1 MPYLT
6 PNAERALYAFLE
18 DALFRAEAQHISPC
32 PLGNPYAPLDFNAP
46 TIPDLPDWYA
56 YNDDDFDHYAYV

>member
-18 DALFRAEAQHISPC
+18 ANMIHEAQHISP
-32 PLGNPYAPLDFNAP
+32 LSNPYRPLDFNAP
-46 TIPDLPDWYA
+46 TIPDLPDWQEYYHDDYSYA
-56 YNDDDFDHYAYV
+56 YA

>member
-18 DALFRAEAQHISPC
+18 ANMIHDAQHINPC
-32 PLGNPYAPLDFNAP
+32 PVGNPYAPLDFNAP
-46 TIPDLPDWYA
+46 TIPDLPDWQEYYHDDYSYA
-56 YNDDDFDHYAYV
+56 YA

>member
-18 DALFRAEAQHISPC
+18 ANMIHEAQHINPC
-32 PLGNPYAPLDFNAP
+32 PLGNPYAPLDFNRHSV
-46 TIPDLPDWYA
+46 PDLPDWAEYYHDDSSYA
-56 YNDDDFDHYAYV
+56 YN